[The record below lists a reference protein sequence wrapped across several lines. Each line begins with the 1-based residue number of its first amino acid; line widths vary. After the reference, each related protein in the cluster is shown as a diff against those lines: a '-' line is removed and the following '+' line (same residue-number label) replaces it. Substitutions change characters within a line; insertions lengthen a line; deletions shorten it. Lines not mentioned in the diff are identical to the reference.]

1 MLRLLEIRNIALID
15 GLSLELGPNMNVLTG
30 ETGAGKSIIV
40 DSIGALLGARVSRES
55 VRTGAAAGSV
65 KGTFSRISKDTYEF
79 LKAELPEIAPEE
91 YSPEFELIIERDIS
105 AEGRHGQKV
114 CGRSVSSGLL
124 RRLGDTLID
133 VHGQSDSRLL
143 TDSQMQRELLDSW
156 TGGEFPALLAEYRTK
171 LSEYKNLRKQ
181 LEALSGD
188 PAARARLA
196 DLYSYQVKEIDGA
209 QLEPDEEEYL
219 QGRRNVLAH
228 AEKIQ
233 EGLEGALAAASGGDG
248 EGEGGVLNGL
258 DSLRGIMYK
267 LAEYG
272 DQFKGLCE
280 RLDGVYY
287 DFEET
292 TREIEKL
299 ASESLYDPQEA
310 DLVNRRLDY
319 LYKLKNKYGGSYAE
333 IMKFRDDAYEKLKF
347 LTGSE
352 EDARELEEKIRALSE
367 ELLDLAFRLDGL
379 RRASGRSLENRI
391 MAELNDLEMAGTEF
405 RVDID
410 YGYETDEM
418 GLPVFGR
425 AGLSR
430 VEFLISPNPGEPL
443 KPLSRIASGGELSRI
458 MLAIKTVQNL
468 SDNISTMIFDE
479 IDTGISGVAA
489 NRIAAKLKELSGAHQ
504 VVCVTHH
511 AQLAAISERHIY
523 ISKAS
528 SGGSTST
535 RAAALAGE
543 ERVTEIARLLDG
555 NTESKITRL
564 HAEELLANS

>member
-1 MLRLLEIRNIALID
+1 MLSSLEIRNIALID
-15 GLSLELGPNMNVLTG
+15 GLRLELGPNMNVLTG

-55 VRTGAAAGSV
+55 VRTGTSAGSV
-65 KGTFSRISKDTYEF
+65 KGTFTRLSLATYEF
-79 LKAELPEIAPEE
+79 LRNELPGICPEK
-91 YSPEFELIIERDIS
+91 YSPDFELTVERDIS

-114 CGRSVSSGLL
+114 CGRTVSSGLL

-143 TDSQMQRELLDSW
+143 TDNQVQRELLDSW
-156 TGGEFPALLAEYRTK
+156 TGGEFPGLLREYREK
-171 LSEYKNLRKQ
+171 LSRYRDLRRQ

-196 DLYSYQVKEIDGA
+196 DLYSYQIKEIDGA
-209 QLEPDEEEYL
+209 RLEPDEEEYL

-233 EGLEGALAAASGGDG
+233 EGLENALAAAEGSDV
-248 EGEGGVLNGL
+248 EGEGGILGGL
-258 DSLRGIMYK
+258 DGLRAVMYK
-267 LAEYG
+267 LSDYG
-272 DQFKGLCE
+272 DRFKGLSE
-280 RLDGVYY
+280 RLEGIYY

-292 TREIEKL
+292 TREIGKL

-319 LYKLKNKYGGSYAE
+319 LFKLKSKYGGSYSE
-333 IMKFRDDAYEKLKF
+333 IMKFRDEAAEKLKF

-352 EDARELEEKIRALSE
+352 ADARELEAQIRDLSG
-367 ELLDLAFRLDGL
+367 ELFDLAFRLDGL
-379 RRASGRSLENRI
+379 RRASGKLLEDRI
-391 MAELNDLEMAGTEF
+391 MAELNDLEMTGTEF
-405 RVDID
+405 RADID
-410 YGYETDEM
+410 FGYETDEM

-443 KPLSRIASGGELSRI
+443 KPLARIASGGELSRI
-458 MLAIKTVQNL
+458 MLSIKTVQNL
-468 SDNISTMIFDE
+468 ADNISTMIFDE

-489 NRIAAKLKELSGAHQ
+489 NRIAAKLKELSAAHQ
-504 VVCVTHH
+504 IICVTHH

-523 ISKAS
+523 ISKTT

-535 RAAALAGE
+535 RAQVLEGE

-555 NTESKITRL
+555 NTGSRITRM
-564 HAEELLANS
+564 HAEEMLKG